1 MLLDD
6 RARESHRHALTRA
19 ASSRSLGWRQ
29 AVALSL
35 ALVVAAS
42 AGYAQRGQRGRAPGY
57 GLPIATPQSFDGA
70 FHFCRVY
77 FRGIQGGDG
86 GGWSTDYRDADLN
99 LSTRLSELTKTPVSF
114 DPRTKEP
121 NHLIVQLT
129 QPELFHCP
137 FIMMFEVGNFYIDEV
152 EAANLRDY
160 LLKGGFLWVD
170 DFWGEYA
177 WSIWESQ
184 IRKVFPSGTH
194 PIRDLP
200 LDHPIFHLVRNVS
213 KIPQIPSIDFWLSTG
228 GTSERYAD
236 SATPH
241 VRAMTDEHDRI
252 MVLMTHNTDFGDAF
266 ERESVSHQYFLRFS
280 VQGYAFGLNALV
292 YSMTH

>member
-1 MLLDD
+1 M
-6 RARESHRHALTRA
+6 RMPA
-19 ASSRSLGWRQ
+19 AFRRPVGWRQ
-29 AVALSL
+29 AAALSL

-42 AGYAQRGQRGRAPGY
+42 TASAQRGQRGRGPGY
-57 GLPIATPQSFDGA
+57 GLPLATPESFDGA
-70 FHFCRVY
+70 FHFCRVF

-99 LSTRLSELTKTPVSF
+99 LSIRLSELTKTPVSF

-137 FIMMFEVGNFYIDEV
+137 FIMMFEVGNFYIDEI

-184 IRKVFPSGTH
+184 IRKVFPSGSH

-200 LDHPIFHLVRNVS
+200 LDHPIFHLVRPLS
-213 KIPQIPSIDFWLSTG
+213 RIPQIPSIDHWLSTG
-228 GTSERYAD
+228 GGTSERFAD

-241 VRAMTDEHDRI
+241 VRAITDERDRI

-266 ERESVSHQYFLRFS
+266 EREGVNHQYFLTFS
-280 VQGYAFGLNALV
+280 VEGYAFGINALV